1 MKSRIAILLIAIIL
15 AACSSN
21 PSSTSPI
28 VPTSKPPLIP
38 TNTALPLPTN
48 TPTPPPTQIGGGEGR
63 LIFDYFA
70 HEYKG
75 NFPEVIGDS
84 NIFVSFSNGS
94 ELSPITNMKGYN
106 LLKDIS
112 PDGTKALFVSVSNW
126 DSTIADLYSVEIVP
140 NSQPIKLAKGVP
152 YSYNFFESA
161 RWLDNTKIIYVGQGD
176 KGLGIYII
184 SADGT
189 NPINIETGHSPVE
202 IVGVNKNRVFW
213 NTNKNS
219 RYAASP
225 MWWSN
230 LDGSETQKLTYG
242 GKQITS
248 YNLHENDIAISPDGT
263 KLAWVDAGT
272 PDSGHTENWLQI
284 ADIDDI
290 DHPIISAELI
300 TSGAD
305 LKWRQDGKSLIVF
318 DEGSV
323 NWGFGKGSSN
333 YGFFE
338 VSAESGVVTKNY
350 QLADEIMGAGNDYTP
365 LQCGEISPDDKLL
378 PCFIFTSDKNK
389 TADNLLL
396 AQLNFLNLE
405 TGIMT
410 EISGF
415 NFFFS
420 GWSRTITWIP

>member
-1 MKSRIAILLIAIIL
+1 M
-15 AACSSN
+15 
-21 PSSTSPI
+21 PS
-28 VPTSKPPLIP
+28 
-38 TNTALPLPTN
+38 
-48 TPTPPPTQIGGGEGR
+48 PTQTGGGKGG
-63 LIFDYFA
+63 LIFDYSA
-70 HEYKG
+70 REYSEK
-75 NFPEVIGDS
+75 FPEVIGDS
-84 NIFVSFSNGS
+84 NIFVSSPDGS
-94 ELSPITNMKGYN
+94 GLSPITNMKGYN

-126 DSTIADLYSVEIVP
+126 DSTTADLYSVEIAP
-140 NSQPIKLAKGVP
+140 NSQPIKLAEGVP

-161 RWLDNTKIIYVGQGD
+161 RWLDGAKIVYVGQGD

-184 SADGT
+184 NVDGT
-189 NPINIETGHSPVE
+189 NLINIETGHSPVE

-213 NTNKNS
+213 KTNQKS
-219 RYAASP
+219 QYATSP
-225 MWWSN
+225 LWWSN
-230 LDGSETQKLTYG
+230 IDGSETQKLNYG

-248 YNLHENDIAISPDGT
+248 YNLHENDIAISPNGT

-284 ADIDDI
+284 ANIDDI

-323 NWGFGKGSSN
+323 NWGFGKGSNN

-338 VSAESGVVTKNY
+338 VSAESGVVVKNY

-365 LQCGEISPDDKLL
+365 LQCGEISPDDKFL
-378 PCFIFTSDKNK
+378 PCIVFTSDKNK
-389 TADNLLL
+389 TADNLLP

-410 EISGF
+410 ETSGF

-420 GWSRTITWIP
+420 GWSRAITWIP

>member
-1 MKSRIAILLIAIIL
+1 
-15 AACSSN
+15 
-21 PSSTSPI
+21 
-28 VPTSKPPLIP
+28 
-38 TNTALPLPTN
+38 
-48 TPTPPPTQIGGGEGR
+48 
-63 LIFDYFA
+63 
-70 HEYKG
+70 
-75 NFPEVIGDS
+75 
-84 NIFVSFSNGS
+84 
-94 ELSPITNMKGYN
+94 
-106 LLKDIS
+106 
-112 PDGTKALFVSVSNW
+112 
-126 DSTIADLYSVEIVP
+126 
-140 NSQPIKLAKGVP
+140 
-152 YSYNFFESA
+152 
-161 RWLDNTKIIYVGQGD
+161 
-176 KGLGIYII
+176 
-184 SADGT
+184 
-189 NPINIETGHSPVE
+189 
-202 IVGVNKNRVFW
+202 
-213 NTNKNS
+213 
-219 RYAASP
+219 